1 MKLAVFA
8 VVLAISTPAF
18 AQQHSMSPSQLALGI
33 DNDVG
38 VLARL
43 AEQQQQIID
52 DLKRQLAEAQAKLP
66 KESEKK

>member
-1 MKLAVFA
+1 MRLTVFA
-8 VVLAISTPAF
+8 AILAIATPAL
-18 AQQHSMSPSQLALGI
+18 AQQHQLSPSQLAIGI
-33 DNDVG
+33 DNDIG

>member
-1 MKLAVFA
+1 MKLAA
-8 VVLAISTPAF
+8 IALVLAISTPAF
-18 AQQHSMSPSQLALGI
+18 AQQHQLSPSQLAIGI